1 MSLWENTQHG
11 RSRYD
16 WFCGKSFNLIWKIT
30 LFYLILTSYS
40 FVGSQLQQ
48 GIKVLTFPE
57 KSLPEFPELDLKVPC
72 IFCEKEFP
80 NTSGKNDAVLH
91 HMLIEHQL
99 VIGDVGQVCDLR
111 RYENTSF
118 QEGTFFATHR
128 WVSTPYVSK

>member
-1 MSLWENTQHG
+1 MVL
-11 RSRYD
+11 
-16 WFCGKSFNLIWKIT
+16 WKIIQSD
-30 LFYLILTSYS
+30 LKNNSFFYLILTSYY

-118 QEGTFFATHR
+118 QEGNFFCNSSLSFDTLCL
-128 WVSTPYVSK
+128 

>member
-1 MSLWENTQHG
+1 M
-11 RSRYD
+11 
-16 WFCGKSFNLIWKIT
+16 
-30 LFYLILTSYS
+30 
-40 FVGSQLQQ
+40 QQ

-111 RYENTSF
+111 RYENMSF
-118 QEGTFFATHR
+118 QEGTFFEADYFSSRAWLDQTEREAAWGALSLSLLGHVDLR
-128 WVSTPYVSK
+128 RLKSSGAF